1 MPASSSAPRVLVSDA
16 LSPAAVKIFQ
26 DRGVHVDFRPELG
39 KDKEALAE
47 AIADYDG
54 LAIRSATKV
63 TPKLLERAGRLR
75 VIGRAGIGVDNV
87 DIPAATARGVIGMH
101 YGPASFHLGRM
112 PEADAFVGSTVTAM
126 EARENGG
133 FALMKEAFAEKLGV
147 ELLAHIDSGVQFYIY
162 TIAEPTVTAEGD
174 LDLSGLTLRSQP
186 IYNAFFESLG
196 AVPVSVP
203 VPDVYTGL
211 ERNTFDG
218 AGWPIIGIQDLSWD
232 RFLKYRVD
240 PGFYNTDLVVV
251 MNPDAWAGLSDE
263 AKEIVQQAAIDYE
276 QISYDAFQAQI
287 AETNTSVQAAGQTV
301 ITLEGEAADR
311 YLDAAYDSA
320 WERMRAAGTE
330 RYDALREAYYD
341 R

>member
-1 MPASSSAPRVLVSDA
+1 MSFETYRSRCLTALVAGLLALGASGPSA
-16 LSPAAVKIFQ
+16 Q
-26 DRGVHVDFRPELG
+26 
-39 KDKEALAE
+39 AE
-47 AIADYDG
+47 
-54 LAIRSATKV
+54 
-63 TPKLLERAGRLR
+63 E
-75 VIGRAGIGVDNV
+75 VIS
-87 DIPAATARGVIGMH
+87 AATAFPRQLAFSQSFLGFVDLVNERGAGVVRIDYRGGPEIIPQNQQMDAVSRGVIDMH
-101 YGPASFHLGRM
+101 YGPASFHLGRL

-133 FALMKEAFAEKLGV
+133 FDLMREAFAEKLGV

-162 TIAEPTVTAEGD
+162 TINEPRRTADGD
-174 LDLSGLTLRSQP
+174 LDLSGLTIRSQP

-232 RFLKYRVD
+232 RFLRYRVD

-251 MNPDAWAGLSDE
+251 MNPRRWESLSEE
-263 AKEIVQQAAIDYE
+263 ARRILVDTAIEYE
-276 QISYDAFQAQI
+276 RISYEAFQKEI
-287 AETNTSVQAAGQTV
+287 AETDARVRAGGMTIV
-301 ITLEGEAADR
+301 ELEGEARER
-311 YLDAAYDSA
+311 YLDQAFDAAWA
-320 WERMRAAGTE
+320 RMEAAGTPRFE
-330 RYDALREAYYD
+330 ALRERYYQ